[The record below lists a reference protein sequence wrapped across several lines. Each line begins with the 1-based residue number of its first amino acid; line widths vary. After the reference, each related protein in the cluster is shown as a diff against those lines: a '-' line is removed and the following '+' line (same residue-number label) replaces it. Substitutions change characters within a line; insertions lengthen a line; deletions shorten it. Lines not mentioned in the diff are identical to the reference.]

1 MTNLVQLISELHIP
15 QDKRNYCLADK
26 YEYLNR
32 MYNNGHHYIL
42 FNNSSV
48 FGPFPAPDVPWTI
61 SNVEK
66 VVIYNTEVAQVLN
79 WVKTKIIINLC
90 HIDYR
95 TLDVLIRIATGM
107 LNKCNI
113 PKDVKIIL
121 HEHMVKNLREEHN
134 NIMLS
139 TLPF

>member
-1 MTNLVQLISELHIP
+1 MNNHVQLISELHIP
-15 QDKRNYCLADK
+15 RSRRHFCLADK

-32 MYNNGHHYIL
+32 MYKNGHQYIL
-42 FNNSSV
+42 YNNISV

-61 SNVEK
+61 SEAK
-66 VVIYNTEVAQVLN
+66 QIAIYNTEIAQLLY
-79 WVKTKIIINLC
+79 WIKTKIIINLC
-90 HIDYR
+90 YIDYK

-113 PKDVKIIL
+113 PKDVKIMF
-121 HEHMVKNLREEHN
+121 HEHMVKNLREEHK